1 MSESEQVGLL
11 FRRLVQSQTNIG
23 RLEAQNEILKV
34 KLRLALQQL
43 QESEGPQVWPSFPAI
58 LPVLTATRQN
68 EMILQLPGK
77 SRSDDS
83 SGSVDMSPSKL
94 MDGEYAQTPKVDEL
108 TTALQNLKKGF
119 KRRQATLLIVF
130 PMC

>member
-43 QESEGPQVWPSFPAI
+43 QESEGPQVCPCFPAI
-58 LPVLTATRQN
+58 LPSCL
-68 EMILQLPGK
+68 
-77 SRSDDS
+77 
-83 SGSVDMSPSKL
+83 
-94 MDGEYAQTPKVDEL
+94 
-108 TTALQNLKKGF
+108 
-119 KRRQATLLIVF
+119 
-130 PMC
+130 C